1 MTRIYIGIAVLAL
14 IVSGVGYLRW
24 DAIRDERK
32 AAELRQA
39 EQTIK
44 DRRKIDEAINDSRSA
59 GDDWLDRLCAF
70 APDQCSMR

>member
-1 MTRIYIGIAVLAL
+1 VTRIYIIAAILVVLAA
-14 IVSGVGYLRW
+14 GGGFLRW

-44 DRRKIDEAINDSRSA
+44 DRRTIDEAVNDSRNS
-59 GDDWLDRLCAF
+59 GPDWRIRLCKA
-70 APDQCSMR
+70 APDQCGL

>member
-1 MTRIYIGIAVLAL
+1 MTRIYIGIAFIAL
-14 IVSGVGYLRW
+14 IVSGAGYLRW

-32 AAELRQA
+32 AADLRQA

-59 GDDWLDRLCAF
+59 GDDWLDRLCAV
-70 APDQCSMR
+70 APEQCSVR

>member
-14 IVSGVGYLRW
+14 IVSGAGYLRW

-32 AAELRQA
+32 AADLRQA

-44 DRRKIDEAINDSRSA
+44 DRVKIDEALNDSRS
-59 GDDWLDRLCAF
+59 GGSDWRRRLCES
-70 APDQCSMR
+70 APDQCGVR